1 MMQKRRDER
10 FRDAAEVRR
19 TLQMHVY
26 FQSISIFELENM
38 SESGEKRNKGI
49 AHCIFIFGVCTRK
62 ETKQTNN
69 KLS

>member
-1 MMQKRRDER
+1 MQKKRDER

-38 SESGEKRNKGI
+38 SESGEKRNKRI
-49 AHCIFIFGVCTRK
+49 EHCIFIFGVCTRREK
-62 ETKQTNN
+62 K
-69 KLS
+69 